1 MGVNS
6 ISRDH
11 PIANAKQVRFLAEL
25 LESPTSVQQPN
36 ISATAKQSLDGR
48 QQSFAIFFW
57 RNSAAKKNQGTG
69 RWQSEPGFCFFAW
82 FIRRTKTFGVDPV
95 YRKYICPPAKP
106 MASDYSGKI
115 LAQDDV
121 MPADKRIGERKSL

>member
-25 LESPTSVQQPN
+25 LESSTSVQQPN
-36 ISATAKQSLDGR
+36 IPATAKQSLDGR
-48 QQSFAIFFW
+48 QQSFAVFFW

-69 RWQSEPGFCFFAW
+69 RWQSETGLYYFAGFIQWTKA
-82 FIRRTKTFGVDPV
+82 RRVDAVQGEHIYPS
-95 YRKYICPPAKP
+95 AKS
-106 MASDYSGKI
+106 MASNQSSKI
-115 LAQDDV
+115 LAQDD
-121 MPADKRIGERKSL
+121 

>member
-57 RNSAAKKNQGTG
+57 RNSAAKKIKESVVGNPSRAFAFSRGSSDGLKRLVSTPYTG
-69 RWQSEPGFCFFAW
+69 STSVLP
-82 FIRRTKTFGVDPV
+82 
-95 YRKYICPPAKP
+95 
-106 MASDYSGKI
+106 
-115 LAQDDV
+115 
-121 MPADKRIGERKSL
+121 